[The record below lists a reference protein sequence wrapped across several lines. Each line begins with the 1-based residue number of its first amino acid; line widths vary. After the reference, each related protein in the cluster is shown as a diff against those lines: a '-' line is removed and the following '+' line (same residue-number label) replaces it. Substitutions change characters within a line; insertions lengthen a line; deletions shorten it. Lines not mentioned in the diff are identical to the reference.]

1 MSLMKKLDTEHVDAQ
16 TAESTPV
23 SASAPSLSI
32 SAVEAAASHFFTLDT
47 PAATA
52 SPRAV
57 SFTLDAPTEGEHPP
71 YLHEHIAS
79 EGFCSSALTEGLS
92 QRGWGD
98 AFCSEQLRA
107 ADYVTW
113 FNFTNLQDGPPA
125 SPSSARSPSSSRPM
139 SFFRTTMRHA
149 LLVTDSAIYLLEVHL
164 KAVVGTPK
172 STPKHSPARSAAL
185 DAEQQPVS
193 PKTHLK
199 RRTK

>member
-1 MSLMKKLDTEHVDAQ
+1 MSSMKKLSLSEHVDAQ

-23 SASAPSLSI
+23 SASVSALSI
-32 SAVEAAASHFFTLDT
+32 SVLDAQRFFTLDT
-47 PAATA
+47 PEAAART
-52 SPRAV
+52 V
-57 SFTLDAPTEGEHPP
+57 TFTLDAPTEGELPSP
-71 YLHEHIAS
+71 LHEHIAS
-79 EGFCSSALTEGLS
+79 EGFCILALTEALS

-113 FNFTNLQDGPPA
+113 FNFTNLQDGPPV
-125 SPSSARSPSSSRPM
+125 SPTGARSPSSSRPM

-149 LLVTDSAIYLLEVHL
+149 LLVTDTAIYLLEVHL

-172 STPKHSPARSAAL
+172 GTPKHASARST

-193 PKTHLK
+193 PKTHQK

>member
-1 MSLMKKLDTEHVDAQ
+1 MKKLSLSEHADAQ

-23 SASAPSLSI
+23 SASVSALSI
-32 SAVEAAASHFFTLDT
+32 SALAASQHFFTLDT
-47 PAATA
+47 PEAAG
-52 SPRAV
+52 SPRTV
-57 SFTLDAPTEGEHPP
+57 TFTLDAPTEGEHPP
-71 YLHEHIAS
+71 FLHEHIAS
-79 EGFCSSALTEGLS
+79 EGFCSLALTEALS

-98 AFCSEQLRA
+98 AYCSEQLRA

-113 FNFTNLQDGPPA
+113 FNFTNLQDGPPV
-125 SPSSARSPSSSRPM
+125 SPTGARSPSSSRPM

-149 LLVTDSAIYLLEVHL
+149 LLVTDTALYLLEVHL

-172 STPKHSPARSAAL
+172 GTPKHASARSG

-193 PKTHLK
+193 PKTHQK